1 MKMFSN
7 YPVQYIRYKDFCIT
21 VKTTILDVRDVMG
34 AVVLYECDDL
44 NK

>member
-7 YPVQYIRYKDFCIT
+7 YLVQYIRYKDFCIT
-21 VKTTILDVRDVMG
+21 VKIATLDVHDVMG
-34 AVVLYECDDL
+34 AVVLCECDDL